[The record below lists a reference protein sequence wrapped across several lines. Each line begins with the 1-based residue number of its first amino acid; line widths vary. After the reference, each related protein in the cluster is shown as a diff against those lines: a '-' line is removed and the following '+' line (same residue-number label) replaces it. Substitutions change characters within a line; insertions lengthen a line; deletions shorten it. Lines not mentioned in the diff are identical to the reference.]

1 MFLCPQSSNK
11 LENGDADD
19 EWNTVVKEAGQLFQN
34 RDYCLLFAAFSIG
47 VGFFNSLMTLL
58 NQIVAPFGYR

>member
-1 MFLCPQSSNK
+1 M
-11 LENGDADD
+11 ENGDGDD
-19 EWNTVVKEAGQLFQN
+19 DWKTFQKEANILFKS

-47 VGFFNSLMTLL
+47 VGFFNSLLTLL